1 MRRTRAIL
9 RLLLVLVVLPRPA
22 LAQAAD
28 PSDAFFD
35 DTTIHEIRL
44 SVNTKDWTLLT
55 DNWLDDTKYPADLRW
70 NGQVMRNVAIH
81 SRGGGSRRPNKVSL
95 RVDFSH
101 YVTGRTFLGL
111 KSFILRNNSQDPTNM
126 RERLSMLFFRNLGVP
141 AQREAHTRLY
151 INDEYYGLFTIC
163 ESPEEAF
170 LLRDYGESTGH
181 LYEYS
186 FDNEAVA
193 EGAPVFNFRYLGPDP
208 SLYVPS
214 PFVPKTLEDDPQGD
228 VLASLFQAIGDT
240 SNPDW
245 RTNVATFIDLPKFAR
260 RLAIENFLAEE
271 DGITGDYGP
280 NNFYFYRFA
289 NTTNFIFIPWDKS
302 NAFWSPGY
310 PILHNIVDGDPAKQ
324 NVLVVRALQEPDL
337 LQIYLDTMLECA
349 DFALQGASPTDPGW
363 LEAEITREYSQIH
376 AAALQDTS
384 LYTNDEFEQG
394 VVDLVTFARTRSDL
408 VRQQVAGASAQQ
420 N

>member
-1 MRRTRAIL
+1 MTRLRTIL
-9 RLLLVLVVLPRPA
+9 RVLVVLVIAPRPA

-28 PSDAFFD
+28 PSDALFND
-35 DTTIHEIRL
+35 NVIHEIRL
-44 SVNTKDWTLLT
+44 SVNTKDWKLLT
-55 DNWLDDTKYPADLRW
+55 DNWLDDTKYPADFRW
-70 NGQVMRNVAIH
+70 NGQVVRNVAIH

-101 YVTGRTFLGL
+101 YTYGQTFLGL

-151 INDEYYGLFTIC
+151 INGQYYGLFTIC

-170 LLRDYGESTGH
+170 LQRNYSESSGH

-193 EGAPVFNFRYLGPDP
+193 AGAPVFTFAYLGPEP

-214 PFVPKTLEDDPQGD
+214 PFVPKTLEDDPQGN
-228 VLASLFQAIGDT
+228 VLASLFQVVGDT

-245 RTNVATFIDLPKFAR
+245 RSNVSAFIDLPYFAR

-289 NTTNFIFIPWDKS
+289 NTTRFAFIPWDKS
-302 NAFWSPGY
+302 NAFWSADY
-310 PILHNIVDGDPAKQ
+310 PILHNILDGDPAKQ
-324 NVLVVRALQEPDL
+324 NVLAVRAMQEPDL
-337 LQIYLDTMLECA
+337 MQIYLDTMLECA

-363 LEAEITREYSQIH
+363 LEAEISREYNQIH
-376 AAALQDTS
+376 AAALEDTAIF
-384 LYTNDEFEQG
+384 TNDEFEQG
-394 VVDLVTFARTRSDL
+394 VVEILTFARTRSDS
-408 VRQQVAGASAQQ
+408 VRKQVAAARGR
-420 N
+420 

>member
-1 MRRTRAIL
+1 MRRIRAIL
-9 RLLLVLVVLPRPA
+9 RVLVVLVLLPRPA

-28 PSDAFFD
+28 PADAFFND
-35 DTTIHEIRL
+35 NVIHEIRL
-44 SVNTKDWTLLT
+44 SVNSKDWKLLT
-55 DNWLDDTKYPADLRW
+55 DNWLDDTKYPADFHW
-70 NGQVMRNVAIH
+70 NGQVVRNVAIH

-101 YVTGRTFLGL
+101 YTAGQTFLGL
-111 KSFILRNNSQDPTNM
+111 KSFILRNNSQDSTNM
-126 RERLSMLFFRNLGVP
+126 RERVSMLFFRNLGVP

-151 INDEYYGLFTIC
+151 INNEFYGLFTIC
-163 ESPEEAF
+163 ESPEEPF
-170 LLRDYGESTGH
+170 LLRNYGESTGH

-193 EGAPVFNFRYLGPDP
+193 AGAPVFTFAYLGPDP
-208 SLYVPS
+208 SLYTPS

-228 VLASLFQAIGDT
+228 VLASLFRAIGDT
-240 SNPDW
+240 ANPDW
-245 RTNVATFIDLPKFAR
+245 RANVSTFLDLSTFAR

-302 NAFWSPGY
+302 NVFWSADY
-310 PILHNIVDGDPAKQ
+310 PILHNIADGAPDKQ
-324 NVLVVRALQEPDL
+324 NVLAVRALQEPDL

-349 DFALQGASPTDPGW
+349 DFALQGATPTDPGW
-363 LEAEITREYSQIH
+363 LEIEITREYNQIH
-376 AAALQDTS
+376 AAALEDTAI
-384 LYTNDEFEQG
+384 YTNDEFEQG
-394 VVDLVTFARTRSDL
+394 VLDMLAFARSRSDL
-408 VRQQVAGASAQQ
+408 VRQQVAAVRRQ
-420 N
+420 

>member
-1 MRRTRAIL
+1 MTRLRTIL
-9 RLLLVLVVLPRPA
+9 RVLVVLAIMPCPA
-22 LAQAAD
+22 LAQTDD
-28 PSDAFFD
+28 PSADFFKD
-35 DTTIHEIRL
+35 SVIQEIRL
-44 SVNTKDWTLLT
+44 SVNTKDWKLLT

-70 NGQVMRNVAIH
+70 NGKVVRNVAIH

-95 RVDFSH
+95 RVDFEH
-101 YVTGRTFLGL
+101 YTYGQSFLGL

-151 INDEYYGLFTIC
+151 INDQYYGLFTIC

-170 LLRDYGESTGH
+170 LLRNYGESTGH

-186 FDNEAVA
+186 FDNKAVA

-228 VLASLFQAIGDT
+228 VLASLFQTISDT

-245 RTNVATFIDLPKFAR
+245 RTNVSAFIDLPTFAR

-302 NAFWSPGY
+302 NSFWAADY
-310 PILHNIVDGDPAKQ
+310 PILHNIVDGPPEKQ
-324 NVLVVRALQEPDL
+324 NLLAVRALQEPDL

-349 DFALQGASPTDPGW
+349 DFAVQGATPTDPGW

-376 AAALQDTS
+376 AAALEDTT

-394 VVDLVTFARTRSDL
+394 VLNLLTFARTRSDL
-408 VRQQVAGASAQQ
+408 VRQQVAAARGQ
-420 N
+420 